1 MSASSCGRVY
11 ARVLRVVRKSKKDS
25 AAPGVVD
32 ASGPHRPRVT
42 IVSILLDEQDRSLI
56 ADVCYQN
63 QWDVFFAKTCAE
75 ARQVSEQ
82 IKPHIILLDRDL
94 ADGDWRDS
102 LSACASSSAGAC
114 TMLISR
120 FADDSLWNEVV
131 RNGGYDVLPKPLR
144 EETVLQAVK
153 FAWSYWNS
161 ARQATSA
168 PRSATSTKK

>member
-1 MSASSCGRVY
+1 MWKSIRSNFVSVSSVF
-11 ARVLRVVRKSKKDS
+11 RKNKRDS
-25 AAPGVVD
+25 VAPPVAHEDV
-32 ASGPHRPRVT
+32 SCRSRIT
-42 IVSILLDEQDRSLI
+42 IVSALLEDQDRSLI

-114 TMLISR
+114 TILISR
-120 FADDSLWNEVV
+120 VADDYLWNEVV
-131 RNGGYDVLPKPLR
+131 CNGGYDVLPKPLR
-144 EETVLQAVK
+144 EQAVLRAVK

-161 ARQATSA
+161 ARQATA
-168 PRSATSTKK
+168 IPRSTTSPKK

>member
-1 MSASSCGRVY
+1 MWQTIRSIFASVSSS
-11 ARVLRVVRKSKKDS
+11 VRKNKRDS
-25 AAPGVVD
+25 AAPVVVQE
-32 ASGPHRPRVT
+32 SGPRRSRVT
-42 IVSILLDEQDRSLI
+42 IVSILLEDQDRSLI
-56 ADVCYQN
+56 AEVCCEN

-75 ARQVSEQ
+75 GWQVSEQ

-120 FADDSLWNEVV
+120 VADDYLWNEVV
-131 RNGGYDVLPKPLR
+131 CNGGYDVLPKPLR
-144 EETVLQAVK
+144 ERDVLRAVR

-161 ARQATSA
+161 TRQAA
-168 PRSATSTKK
+168 AIREP

>member
-1 MSASSCGRVY
+1 MWQSTRSIFASLWSI
-11 ARVLRVVRKSKKDS
+11 VRKNQTES
-25 AAPGVVD
+25 AAPVVVHE
-32 ASGPHRPRVT
+32 SGPHRSRIT
-42 IVSILLDEQDRSLI
+42 IVSILLDDQDRSLI
-56 ADVCYQN
+56 ADVCYEN
-63 QWDVFFAKTCAE
+63 QWEVFFAKTCAE

-94 ADGDWRDS
+94 TDGDWRDS

-120 FADDSLWNEVV
+120 VADDYLWNEVV

-144 EETVLQAVK
+144 EQTVLHAVK

-161 ARQATSA
+161 ARQATSI
-168 PRSATSTKK
+168 PRSAASPKK

>member
-1 MSASSCGRVY
+1 MWRSIRSNFVSISSVF
-11 ARVLRVVRKSKKDS
+11 RKNKRDS
-25 AAPGVVD
+25 VAPPVTHD
-32 ASGPHRPRVT
+32 DSSRSRIT
-42 IVSILLDEQDRSLI
+42 IVSVLLEDQDRSLI

-63 QWDVFFAKTCAE
+63 QWEVFFAKTCAE

-94 ADGDWRDS
+94 ADGDWRDA

-120 FADDSLWNEVV
+120 VADEYLWNEVV
-131 RNGGYDVLPKPLR
+131 CNGGYDVLPKPLR
-144 EETVLQAVK
+144 EQTVLHAVK

-161 ARQATSA
+161 ARRASA
-168 PRSATSTKK
+168 IPRSSASPNK